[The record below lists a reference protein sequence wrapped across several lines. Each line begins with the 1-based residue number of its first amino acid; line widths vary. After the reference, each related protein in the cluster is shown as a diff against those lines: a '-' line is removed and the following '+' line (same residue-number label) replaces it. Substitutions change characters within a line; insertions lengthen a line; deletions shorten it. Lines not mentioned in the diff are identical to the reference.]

1 MYAGE
6 TRTMK
11 YASAT
16 YGSLAYD
23 MEKAARPEFDDYE
36 APAAKPRRQ
45 TRGKVKVAA
54 RPKKKAAVR
63 PRVSAVG
70 ALGYIAIGMMLILVL
85 MGNIQLTTISAE
97 CSNVQKRISELQNE
111 EAKLKIQYE
120 RTFELDKIEQY
131 AVNQLGMIPASSGR
145 VIYLN
150 DSTPN
155 KAVIMHGSDDN
166 PGFFKSINTF
176 LSRVVEY
183 FK

>member
-6 TRTMK
+6 ARTMK

-23 MEKAARPEFDDYE
+23 MERVARPEFDNEE
-36 APAAKPRRQ
+36 APSAKPRRKS
-45 TRGKVKVAA
+45 RESVKVAA
-54 RPKKKAAVR
+54 RPHKKAAVKQNIA
-63 PRVSAVG
+63 PFGV
-70 ALGYIAIGMMLILVL
+70 LGLLAAAMMLVLVL
-85 MGNIQLTTISAE
+85 MGNVQLAAISAE
-97 CSNVQKRISELQNE
+97 ASKVQNQISDLQNN

-131 AVNQLGMIPASSGR
+131 AVNQLGMIPSSSGR
-145 VIYLN
+145 VYYLN
-150 DSTPN
+150 ASTPD
-155 KAVIMHGSDDN
+155 KAEIIHGSDNN
-166 PGFFKSINTF
+166 PGVFKSINTF